1 MRVTIVSR
9 IYRPEPAAASIY
21 LGAVADELLAQGDQ
35 VDVITAA
42 TPKGMKEESRGEQ
55 VRTFPVLR
63 DRNGY
68 VRGYIP
74 YLSFDIPLA
83 FRLLFARRPDVVLME
98 PPPTTGVVVRVVC
111 ALRRIPYVYDAADIW
126 SDAAQLEPA
135 PSFVITVLRA
145 MERFSLRGAARI
157 VTISDG
163 VVARLRALGIRT
175 PITVT
180 GFGADTREFPPT
192 ISAPRPLFVYAGS
205 YSPSHGAE
213 ILIDAFATFLRS
225 HPDYVLRFIGNGSER
240 PVVES
245 RADALGVADK
255 IEYLDPI
262 PPAELLPHLA
272 AATATLATIKPS
284 TVYEYSYASKVFS
297 SLAVGCPVLF
307 AGPGPTNALI
317 DSANLRV
324 RAGVAC
330 EYDVDAI
337 STAMTELAEHR
348 STPEQRTELGTWT
361 AQEHSMSAV
370 ARRVVDVLRGITN
383 PQERDET
390 ELA

>member
-21 LGAVADELLAQGDQ
+21 LGAVADELLAQGDE

-42 TPKGMKEESRGEQ
+42 PPKGMREESRGEQ

-83 FRLLFARRPDVVLME
+83 FRLLFTRRPDVVLME

-111 ALRRIPYVYDAADIW
+111 ALRRIPYAYDAADIW

-163 VVARLRALGIRT
+163 VVNRLKALGIRA

-192 ISAPRPLFVYAGS
+192 VAAPQPLFVYAGS

-213 ILIDAFATFLRS
+213 ILVDAFARFLPT

-240 PVVES
+240 PVVEA
-245 RADALGVADK
+245 RANTLGVADK

-272 AATATLATIKPS
+272 AAAATLATIKPS

-307 AGPGPTNALI
+307 AGPGPTNTLI
-317 DSANLRV
+317 QGANLGV

-330 EYDVDAI
+330 DYHVDAI
-337 STAMTELAEHR
+337 AAAMGELAEHR
-348 STPEQRTELGTWT
+348 STPQQRLALGAWT
-361 AQEHSMSAV
+361 AEEHSMSAV
-370 ARRVVDVLRGITN
+370 ARRVVSVLRSIAK
-383 PQERDET
+383 PQTKKKKE
-390 ELA
+390 